1 MLVVFKTFVI
11 NLENVH
17 SFWIADEV
25 DTGKEVEKGFFIKF
39 SDRHGHKIMDDE
51 ILCVPFKSVESR
63 AKAYREIL
71 FSYQEGKKVLAVIE
85 EKEKEELEEKQT
97 EEKAE

>member
-1 MLVVFKTFVI
+1 
-11 NLENVH
+11 
-17 SFWIADEV
+17 
-25 DTGKEVEKGFFIKF
+25 
-39 SDRHGHKIMDDE
+39 MDYE